1 MLNGTFEVP
10 YPYVKADEVAVQPQL
25 RKNTLEATDVVGFGY
40 ESDGRDSEANDF
52 GFKSEA
58 GTVAEPEEEGYQTA
72 RTRWKK
78 VQAKFEKRVLS
89 DFRYQMQTWN
99 QERVAFVDMEFMEK
113 SWFVWTVLEGE
124 EDDPGRRST
133 SKRGKSRTR

>member
-1 MLNGTFEVP
+1 MS
-10 YPYVKADEVAVQPQL
+10 AVL
-25 RKNTLEATDVVGFGY
+25 TSELLENMEVVGFGY
-40 ESDGRDSEANDF
+40 ESDGRDSEAKEL
-52 GFKSEA
+52 GSKSEA
-58 GTVAEPEEEGYQTA
+58 GAVAEPKEDGYQTA
-72 RTRWKK
+72 STRWEK

-89 DFRYQMQTWN
+89 DFRYQMQTEN

-133 SKRGKSRTR
+133 SKREKMRTR